1 METPARRP
9 RFVVAAEWTFLVVV
23 LSVLATLAARVSTD
37 LRAAHELLDVLC
49 VLAAIPLGIAVA
61 DLFSGIV
68 HWGCDTF
75 LREDAPLIG
84 PLFIAP
90 FREHHRD
97 PLAMTRHGFVE
108 RNAVVAFASLP
119 AIGLGLLPSASVLGS
134 MTALACATAVL
145 FTNELHSWAHAP
157 EAPPAVRWLQRRGL
171 ILSPERHAA
180 HHRAGVSG
188 YSVTTGWTSAFLDRV
203 LALLRA
209 PRGAA

>member
-1 METPARRP
+1 MGPGARRP
-9 RFVVAAEWTFLVVV
+9 YFVVVTEWILFIAVLLMLVVLGARV
-23 LSVLATLAARVSTD
+23 WSRIQDAASLAT
-37 LRAAHELLDVLC
+37 
-49 VLAAIPLGIAVA
+49 AIFAVPFGVAIA

-75 LREDAPLIG
+75 LREDAPIIG

-97 PLAMTRHGFVE
+97 PFAMTRHGFVE

-119 AIGLGLLPSASVLGS
+119 AIALGLLPSASVLGS
-134 MTALACATAVL
+134 ASALACAIAVL
-145 FTNELHSWAHAP
+145 FTNELHAWAHAP
-157 EAPPAVRWLQRRGL
+157 TAPLFVRWLQRRGV
-171 ILSPERHAA
+171 ILSPEAHAI
-180 HHRAGVSG
+180 HHRAGVAG
-188 YSVTTGWTSAFLDRV
+188 YSITTGWTSALLDRV

>member
-1 METPARRP
+1 MRTPARRP
-9 RFVVAAEWTFLVVV
+9 RFVVAAEWTFLLAV
-23 LSVLATLAARVSTD
+23 LIVLATLAARVSTD
-37 LRAAHELLDVLC
+37 LSRAHDAAGVVSALV
-49 VLAAIPLGIAVA
+49 AIPLGIVIA
-61 DLFSGIV
+61 DLASGIV

-75 LREDAPLIG
+75 LREDAPVIG

-108 RNAVVAFASLP
+108 RNGVVAFASLP
-119 AIGLGLLPSASVLGS
+119 ALALGLLPSTSVLGS
-134 MTALACATAVL
+134 MTALACAIAVL
-145 FTNELHSWAHAP
+145 FTNELHAWAHAP
-157 EAPPAVRWLQRRGL
+157 VAPRAVRWLQRRGL

-180 HHRAGVSG
+180 HHRAGVTG

>member
-1 METPARRP
+1 MGTGARRR
-9 RFVVAAEWTFLVVV
+9 RFVVVTEWVLFIAILVVLVV
-23 LSVLATLAARVSTD
+23 LGARVWSRIQDGTTLAAAIV
-37 LRAAHELLDVLC
+37 
-49 VLAAIPLGIAVA
+49 AIPVGVAIA

-75 LREDAPLIG
+75 LHEDAPIIG

-108 RNAVVAFASLP
+108 RNAVVAFAALP
-119 AIGLGLLPSASVLGS
+119 AIALGLLPSSSVLGS
-134 MTALACATAVL
+134 ASALACAIAVL
-145 FTNELHSWAHAP
+145 FTNELHAWAHAP
-157 EAPPAVRWLQRRGL
+157 EAPPFVRWLQRRGF
-171 ILSPERHAA
+171 ILSPERHAV
-180 HHRAGVSG
+180 HHRAGVTG
-188 YSVTTGWTSAFLDRV
+188 YSVTTGWTSALLDRV